1 MRQLTGFQENERLI
15 GMAPMLLQNQHD
27 RNNARNTFE
36 R

>member
-27 RNNARNTFE
+27 CNDARNTFE